1 MRFITGTTHVVF
13 VSGVDV
19 SFWVKVSAAPITNET
34 DGALAWIGV
43 PIFDGVIFFLTLYK
57 AFTLGKGVRLLDMI
71 VRDGASN
78 RISCTRSL
86 IIVLGTMYFSYELFC
101 FSLIRF

>member
-1 MRFITGTTHVVF
+1 MCLILHNDEVHHHVIF

-19 SFWVKVSAAPITNET
+19 SCWVKVFAAPITNGT
-34 DGALAWIGV
+34 DGALAWIGM

-71 VRDGASN
+71 VRDGAP
-78 RISCTRSL
+78 TD
-86 IIVLGTMYFSYELFC
+86 YPAHKA
-101 FSLIRF
+101 